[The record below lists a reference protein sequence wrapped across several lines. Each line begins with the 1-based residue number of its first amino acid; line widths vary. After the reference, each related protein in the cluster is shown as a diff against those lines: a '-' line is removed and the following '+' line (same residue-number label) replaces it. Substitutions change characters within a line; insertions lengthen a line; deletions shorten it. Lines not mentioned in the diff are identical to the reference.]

1 MYEIKNRNIVLPA
14 LNVTFSAKDIRHG
27 SGELSTA
34 GLRPGVRSSFF
45 FSGNG
50 RYSFLVEVVGPGDFP
65 QAFKS

>member
-1 MYEIKNRNIVLPA
+1 MYEIKNHNIALPA
-14 LNVTFSAKDIRHG
+14 LNVTFSAEDIRHG

-45 FSGNG
+45 SRGMA
-50 RYSFLVEVVGPGDFP
+50 EVIGPGDFP

>member
-1 MYEIKNRNIVLPA
+1 MYEIKNHDIVLSA
-14 LNVTFSAKDIRHG
+14 LNVTFSAEDIRHG

-50 RYSFLVEVVGPGDFP
+50 SSFLVEVVGPGDFP